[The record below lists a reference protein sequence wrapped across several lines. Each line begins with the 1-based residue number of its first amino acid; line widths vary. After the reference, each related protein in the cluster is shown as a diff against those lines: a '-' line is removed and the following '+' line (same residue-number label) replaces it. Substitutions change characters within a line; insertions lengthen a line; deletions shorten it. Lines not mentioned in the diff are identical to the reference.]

1 MSNVFYG
8 LAIALINA
16 WLPLLADNHPRFD
29 NRSSS
34 LVDHHSM
41 HIHVPQT
48 QPRPPLLP
56 SSAPTRFTLAL
67 TWWLLLGDGGLQGAS
82 RAGSRPTHSDQ
93 AECALGNQLLWVCR
107 CVCVCVCVCV
117 LCVWRG
123 KEREMS
129 CRHRTL
135 THSHTHTLTHSHT
148 HPSLPACVALLLES
162 SWVLWWLP
170 HACAHHSRQ
179 VKKRAQSA
187 CMSFNGCCCCI

>member
-107 CVCVCVCVCV
+107 CVCVCVCLVCV
-117 LCVWRG
+117 EG
-123 KEREMS
+123 EGERNVVQAS
-129 CRHRTL
+129 HTHTL
-135 THSHTHTLTHSHT
+135 THSHTHTLTHSSVLARLCC
-148 HPSLPACVALLLES
+148 PVA
-162 SWVLWWLP
+162 
-170 HACAHHSRQ
+170 
-179 VKKRAQSA
+179 
-187 CMSFNGCCCCI
+187 